1 MLLRFIV
8 GVRDAGFRPLR
19 LPLRHTGR
27 ALRQLP
33 FVFEQVLEE
42 VVAPLGR
49 RLRPGDLRAAGD
61 GVGAEAGAMLA
72 LPAEALIL
80 KGAAFRLRSDQ
91 RRVACAVG
99 LAEGM
104 TAGNQRDGLFV
115 V

>member
-8 GVRDAGFRPLR
+8 GVRDAGFRTLR

-42 VVAPLGR
+42 VIAPLGR
-49 RLRPGDLRAAGD
+49 RLRPGDFRAAGD
-61 GVGAEAGAMLA
+61 CIRAAAGAVLA

-80 KGAAFRLRSDQ
+80 DGAAFRLRSDQ
-91 RRVACAVG
+91 RRIAGTVG
-99 LAEGM
+99 FAEGV
-104 TAGNQRDGLFV
+104 AARNERNGLL
-115 V
+115 